1 MMIQGVF
8 SVLASVFLL
17 MAFVLCGATARAG
30 GSEDLIMEESMKSGF
45 VQAGD
50 VQIAW
55 RQYGPLEAGSEIP
68 AKASLGSFSGPPLVL
83 IMGYGGLMEMWP
95 PALIQGLARDRRVI
109 VFDNRGMGFSGSSDA
124 PYSIELFAEDALA
137 VLDGL
142 GIERAH
148 VLGWSM
154 GAFIAQE
161 LVLRHPRRVD
171 RLILLTGSCGGEA
184 AIWPDEATWKSLTDL
199 SGTLEERIQRMLNNL
214 FPQDWLRQNPDP
226 SAYLPPITAPIID
239 AHIQRQAQTLCSWPG
254 TRDRLPTVTNSTLI
268 ITGTEDRVIPPQNA
282 HILTQALPHAR
293 AVEIQGGGHGVMYQ
307 EPERLAGL
315 VGGFLAVE

>member
-1 MMIQGVF
+1 MRKFRPATYPLLVAAEVILVLLWFAAKEVGGV
-8 SVLASVFLL
+8 
-17 MAFVLCGATARAG
+17 
-30 GSEDLIMEESMKSGF
+30 SELYETGL
-45 VQAGD
+45 VVAGD
-50 VQIAW
+50 IQIAY
-55 RQYGPLEAGSEIP
+55 REFGPFEQGDEDS
-68 AKASLGSFSGPPLVL
+68 PPFLM

-95 PALIQGLARDRRVI
+95 PALIHGLARGRRVI
-109 VFDNRGMGFSGSSDA
+109 VFDNRGMGFSGSTDA

-161 LVLRHPRRVD
+161 LALRHPHRVG

-184 AIWPDEATWKSLTDL
+184 AIWPDDATWNSLTDL
-199 SGTLEERIQRMLNNL
+199 SGTLEERIQRMLTNL

-239 AHIQRQAQTLCSWPG
+239 AHIQRQAQTLRAWPG
-254 TRDRLPTVTNSTLI
+254 ACDRLPAVTTPALI
-268 ITGTEDRVIPPQNA
+268 ITGAEDRIIPQENA
-282 HILTQALPHAR
+282 KILAQALPHAR
-293 AVEIQGGGHGVMYQ
+293 AVEIQRGGHGVMYQ
-307 EPERLAGL
+307 EPGRLGGL
-315 VGGFLAVE
+315 IGGFLAGE